1 MSEQD
6 DSTEPLDE
14 TADTDRVDDTD
25 EDKPLGPK
33 GERAYEAEK
42 EKRKAATTRARE
54 AEEERDRLK
63 AELAKLQGGTDTD
76 KVDADAIRKAARAE
90 ARAESLTERAMDKV
104 EARAAKLFADPED
117 ARALLAG
124 KAKTFVDD
132 DEIDV
137 DAIDAALT
145 ELLKKKPHLAAMANK
160 RFAGGADGGARKGS
174 SVSQLTADDLERMT
188 PEQIVAA
195 KAAGRFNTLLGIKT

>member
-1 MSEQD
+1 MQD
-6 DSTEPLDE
+6 DSTDNLDE

-25 EDKPLGPK
+25 EDKPLGPT
-33 GERAYEAEK
+33 GERAYQAEK
-42 EKRKAATTRARE
+42 EKRRAATTRARE

-63 AELAKLQGGTDTD
+63 AELAKLRNGGDDTD
-76 KVDADAIRKAARAE
+76 KVDADAIRKQARAE

-117 ARALLAG
+117 ARALLAA

-137 DAIDAALT
+137 DAIDAALK
-145 ELLKKKPHLAAMANK
+145 ELLTKKPHLAATAK

-174 SVSQLTADDLERMT
+174 SVSQLTEQDLKRMT
-188 PEQIVAA
+188 PQQIVDAQT
-195 KAAGRFNTLLGIKT
+195 KGQLNDLLGVF